1 VTQAGLLGAR
11 STEVGFADRSERVQ
25 KLPAIKLLRLLLP
38 ASVLK
43 GPAAPRFTLPNSFL
57 FATGLPNFPGVTP
70 SRKLRT
76 LPALLILLGGAA
88 LSCKPAAPAF
98 GNTLASARNNADEF
112 FYSVSSRFTNIQ
124 RTPKLLRARQQFGHY
139 ALVPSGVYNDT
150 SIWMSYGPG
159 PDSARIFADD
169 GYPTA
174 TQYIVVPHSST
185 EPPRNLAESR
195 EVVRLRR
202 LSDSEFEWFTNVDV
216 GVGHVAA
223 QDLADVL
230 AAALRAGERGQSA
243 GIRADYR
250 ANFPRTTAAL
260 GRLYSLD
267 TLRTTPDAE
276 GATTFDLGIHLT
288 PDSLAKVMPA
298 YAKYIDKYVR
308 KGRYHIV
315 VKDRSGA
322 RWFDAWAGDY
332 WIHIKLR
339 SRDGHFVPIEGGIRA
354 MPENLIID
362 ASMQMKILIFTVGF
376 EHMIGDFNLVNTPH
390 ERGYA
395 IHFGTEPQWILP
407 PTVHYFLKTP
417 LARPFQGKG
426 IPIDIGIRDTP
437 GAQTMLNR
445 RAMLVVQESAIL
457 RFINRLSGT
466 AVGDFLGP
474 SEREANR
481 FNAEAFRALRSDVT
495 SILQ

>member
-1 VTQAGLLGAR
+1 VNSPLKFLRRSALFALVGGGALGCKAVAPEFG
-11 STEVGFADRSERVQ
+11 SS
-25 KLPAIKLLRLLLP
+25 I
-38 ASVLK
+38 
-43 GPAAPRFTLPNSFL
+43 PAARQ
-57 FATGLPNFPGVTP
+57 
-70 SRKLRT
+70 
-76 LPALLILLGGAA
+76 
-88 LSCKPAAPAF
+88 
-98 GNTLASARNNADEF
+98 NADEL
-112 FYSVSSRFTNIQ
+112 FYSVSSRFSNIQ

-150 SIWMSYGPG
+150 SVWMSYGPP

-202 LSDSEFEWFTNVDV
+202 LSENEFEWMTNVDV
-216 GVGHVAA
+216 GVGHVSAE
-223 QDLADVL
+223 DMLEVL
-230 AAALRAGERGQSA
+230 AAALRAGEHQQATGV
-243 GIRADYR
+243 RADYR
-250 ANFPRTTAAL
+250 ANFPRTSAAL

-267 TLRTTPDAE
+267 TLRTILDAE

-298 YAKYIDKYVR
+298 YAEYIDKYVR

-315 VKDRSGA
+315 VRDRSGA

-332 WIHIKLR
+332 WIHIKVR
-339 SRDGHFVPIEGGIRA
+339 SKDGHFAPLDGAVRS
-354 MPENLIID
+354 MPDNLVID
-362 ASMQMKILIFTVGF
+362 ASMQMKILLFTVGF
-376 EHMIGDFNLVNTPH
+376 QHMVGDFNIVKTAH
-390 ERGYA
+390 ERAYS
-395 IHFGTEPQWILP
+395 IRFGAEPEWILP
-407 PTVHYFLKTP
+407 PTVHYFLKSP

-426 IPIDIGIRDTP
+426 IPIYISLRDTP
-437 GAQTMLNR
+437 GAQTILNR

-457 RFINRLSGT
+457 RFINKLSGT

-474 SEREANR
+474 SEKEANR
-481 FNAEAFRALRSDVT
+481 FNADTFRALRADIAALLS
-495 SILQ
+495 SG

>member
-1 VTQAGLLGAR
+1 VH
-11 STEVGFADRSERVQ
+11 
-25 KLPAIKLLRLLLP
+25 LP
-38 ASVLK
+38 
-43 GPAAPRFTLPNSFL
+43 
-57 FATGLPNFPGVTP
+57 
-70 SRKLRT
+70 RKLRA
-76 LPALLILLGGAA
+76 LPALLIVLGGGA
-88 LSCKPAAPAF
+88 LSCKPSAAAF
-98 GNTLASARNNADEF
+98 GNSVATARSNADEF

-150 SIWMSYGPG
+150 SIWMSYGS
-159 PDSARIFADD
+159 DSSRIFADD
-169 GYPTA
+169 GYPAA

-195 EVVRLRR
+195 EVVRLRK
-202 LSDSEFEWFTNVDV
+202 LSDNEYEWYTNVDV

-223 QDLADVL
+223 EDMTDVL
-230 AAALRAGERGQSA
+230 AATLRAAEHEQSA

-267 TLRTTPDAE
+267 TLKTTPDAE
-276 GATTFDLGIHLT
+276 GATTIELGVHLT
-288 PDSLAKVMPA
+288 PDSLAKAMPA

-315 VKDRSGA
+315 VRDKTGA
-322 RWFDAWAGDY
+322 RWFDASAGDY
-332 WIHIKLR
+332 WLHIKMR
-339 SRDGHFVPIEGGIRA
+339 SKDGHFAPMDGPVRT
-354 MPENLIID
+354 MPENLVID

-376 EHMIGDFNLVNTPH
+376 QHMIGDLNLVKAPH
-390 ERGYA
+390 ERAYS
-395 IHFGTEPQWILP
+395 IHFGTEPEWILP
-407 PTVHYFLKTP
+407 PTVHYFLKSP
-417 LARPFQGKG
+417 LSRPFQGRG
-426 IPIDIGIRDTP
+426 VPINIGLKDTP
-437 GAQTMLNR
+437 GAQTILNR

-457 RFINRLSGT
+457 RFINKLSGT

-481 FNAEAFRALRSDVT
+481 FNADAFRALRAD
-495 SILQ
+495 IAALLQ

>member
-1 VTQAGLLGAR
+1 MNFRAILGI
-11 STEVGFADRSERVQ
+11 
-25 KLPAIKLLRLLLP
+25 L
-38 ASVLK
+38 ASVGALGCK
-43 GPAAPRFTLPNSFL
+43 AVAPEFGSSIPAARQ
-57 FATGLPNFPGVTP
+57 
-70 SRKLRT
+70 
-76 LPALLILLGGAA
+76 
-88 LSCKPAAPAF
+88 
-98 GNTLASARNNADEF
+98 NADEL

-150 SIWMSYGPG
+150 SVWMSYGA
-159 PDSARIFADD
+159 DSSRIFADD

-202 LSDSEFEWFTNVDV
+202 LSDNEYEWYTNVDV
-216 GVGHVAA
+216 GVGHVGAA
-223 QDLADVL
+223 DLLEVL
-230 AAALRAGERGQSA
+230 AAALRAGERQQSN

-267 TLRTTPDAE
+267 TLRTTLDAE
-276 GATTFDLGIHLT
+276 GATTFDLAIHLT

-298 YAKYIDKYVR
+298 YAEYIDKYVR

-315 VKDRSGA
+315 VRDKSAGGA

-332 WIHIKLR
+332 WIHIKVR
-339 SRDGHFVPIEGGIRA
+339 SKDGHFAPLDGAVRP
-354 MPENLIID
+354 MPDNLFID
-362 ASMQMKILIFTVGF
+362 ASMQMKILLFTVGF
-376 EHMIGDFNLVNTPH
+376 QHMIGEFNIVKTPH
-390 ERGYA
+390 ERAYSVR
-395 IHFGTEPQWILP
+395 FGAEPEWILP
-407 PTVHYFLKTP
+407 PTVHYFLKSP

-426 IPIDIGIRDTP
+426 VPIYISLRDTP
-437 GAQTMLNR
+437 GAQTILNR

-457 RFINRLSGT
+457 RFINKLSGT
-466 AVGDFLGP
+466 AVGDFLGA
-474 SEREANR
+474 SEKEANR
-481 FNAEAFRALRSDVT
+481 FNADTFRALRADIT
-495 SILQ
+495 ALLQ